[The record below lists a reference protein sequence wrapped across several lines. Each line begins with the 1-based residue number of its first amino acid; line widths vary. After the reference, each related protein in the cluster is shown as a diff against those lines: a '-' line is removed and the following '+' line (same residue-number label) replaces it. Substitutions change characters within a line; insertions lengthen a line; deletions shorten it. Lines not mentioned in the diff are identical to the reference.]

1 MEIPIKGNVRE
12 IRFASILVWLSRKR
26 VTGVLS
32 LSTSDFT
39 KKVYLSQGDAVFATS
54 TYTDDRLGIVLL
66 KAGKISVEQYD
77 ESAEIL
83 KKSGKRQGMILVE
96 LGYLTAK
103 DVFEG
108 VKFQVREIIYSMF
121 NIEDAEYEFI
131 EGDLPSKEVITL
143 KMSTGN
149 LIYEGV
155 KRIDSWTKIKNE
167 MPDMDSVLKLS
178 NDPLSLFQNIEF
190 EQQDKK
196 ILSLINGKLTIKEV
210 IENSWV
216 SSFEALKIIYMFWS
230 LDIVELSSS
239 ITQHVPGDTVQEE
252 SDYETIMLDDVLK
265 PFSVEDEK
273 HQKRVESLHARL
285 DQIGPEE
292 LLEIT
297 DTSDNEFV
305 KKQYYQL
312 SKQFHPDKY
321 FSFEDPAIKQKLA
334 AIFDAINEAYF
345 HLKNEKDRA
354 EYFKN
359 RGTGVS
365 KKKVSKT
372 TSNESDMAKDQFQKG
387 VAAFKKGTLWKAVEH
402 FKIAAEMMPKKALYW
417 DNLAAAYARMP
428 HQLRHAENALLTAI
442 KLEPFNAGYYANLGI
457 IYMKAGLKK
466 RAHGNFKQAL
476 LIDSTNTKAQT
487 GLQQTKE

>member
-26 VTGVLS
+26 MTGVLS

-77 ESAEIL
+77 ESTEIL

-103 DVFEG
+103 DVFWG

-121 NIEDAEYEFI
+121 NIEDGEYEFI
-131 EGDLPSKEVITL
+131 EGDLPSEEVITL

-178 NDPLSLFQNIEF
+178 DDPLSLFQNIEF

-239 ITQHVPGDTVQEE
+239 ITPLVPEDTVQQE
-252 SDYETIMLDDVLK
+252 SAYETIMLDDVLN

-273 HQKRVESLHARL
+273 HQKRVESLYERL
-285 DQIGPEE
+285 DHIGPDE

-312 SKQFHPDKY
+312 SKEFHPDKY
-321 FSFEDPAIKQKLA
+321 FSFEDPAIKPKLA

-345 HLKNEKDRA
+345 QLKNERDRA

-359 RGTGVS
+359 RGKGVS
-365 KKKVSKT
+365 KTV
-372 TSNESDMAKDQFQKG
+372 SNESDMAKDQFQKG
-387 VAAFKKGTLWKAVEH
+387 IAAFKKGTLWKAVEH
-402 FKIAAEMMPKKALYW
+402 FKIAAEMMPQKALYW
-417 DNLAAAYARMP
+417 DNLAAAYARIP
-428 HQLRHAENALLTAI
+428 HQLRQAENALLTAI
-442 KLEPFNAGYYANLGI
+442 KLEPFNADYYANLGI

-466 RAHGNFKQAL
+466 RAYGNFKQAL